1 MATPLSLSFE
11 FKDKRWTDAAAGLQA
26 FYGILEKDFGAAA
39 ETLSREM
46 REFLTTVTDAIAERN
61 SGGWPGGTTEGSL
74 SRRTG
79 TLNEAILNSVEVTGS
94 TFLDMEGSIGAPG
107 IPYASIQE
115 TGGTIKAKSG
125 KMLAIPLPAA
135 MTTDG
140 VSMLRSP
147 RDWPNTFVR
156 KSKAGNLIIFM
167 KLGDRIVP
175 LYVLK
180 PSVTIPARLGMQ
192 ATLEA
197 GAGYFV
203 DRAIDSMVKAVT
215 QGAD

>member
-46 REFLTTVTDAIAERN
+46 KEFLTAVVDAVAERN

-79 TLNEAILNSVEVTGS
+79 TLNEAILNSVEVEGEH
-94 TFLDMEGSIGAPG
+94 FFDIEGSIGAPG
-107 IPYASIQE
+107 VPYAKIQE
-115 TGGTIKAKSG
+115 TGGTIKPKSA

-135 MTTDG
+135 MTSDG

-175 LYVLK
+175 LYLLK

-203 DRAIDSMVKAVT
+203 DRALDAMVKAVT